1 MSIDNIRLCNFD
13 LVQCFCFVEV
23 VLVIIDIVKVIYYFY
38 FVNIVYRDLKVQCRK
53 LGKRLDLKY

>member
-1 MSIDNIRLCNFD
+1 MNIDNITLWNFD

-38 FVNIVYRDLKVQCRK
+38 FVNIVYRDLKV
-53 LGKRLDLKY
+53 